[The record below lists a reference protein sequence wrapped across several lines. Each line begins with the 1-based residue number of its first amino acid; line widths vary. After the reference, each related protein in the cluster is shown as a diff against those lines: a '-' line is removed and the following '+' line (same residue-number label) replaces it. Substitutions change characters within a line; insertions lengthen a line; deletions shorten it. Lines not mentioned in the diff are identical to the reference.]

1 MPALNVNPIAVVVG
15 VVVAMVVGFLWYS
28 PMLFSNA
35 WMKLVGKSRDQVG
48 SPGPAYA
55 LTIVFA
61 ALSSY
66 VLGAIIGWATPVKT
80 PLVGVL
86 LGLAVGAGFV
96 ATSFGTT
103 YLFEGRPAKLYLI
116 NAGYQV
122 VVLVLMG
129 LAHGLIP

>member
-1 MPALNVNPIAVVVG
+1 MPTLNVNLIAVLVG
-15 VVVAMVVGFLWYS
+15 VVISMVVGFLWYS
-28 PMLFSNA
+28 PMLFANQ
-35 WMKLVGKSRDQVG
+35 WMKLIGKTREQLG
-48 SPGPAYA
+48 APGPAYA

-66 VLGAIIGWATPVKT
+66 VLGAIIGWATPIKT
-80 PLVGVL
+80 PLIGAL
-86 LGLAVGAGFV
+86 LGLAVGAGLV
-96 ATSFGTT
+96 ATAFASM
-103 YLFEGRPAKLYLI
+103 YLFEGRPGKLYLI